1 MLERLALAAAPALIG
16 GLFGGGDS
24 GGQRISQEAVNR
36 AREIAPYGTFRPYT
50 VTTSMGQQGYNPI
63 TGQQYSMMTPQY
75 QQLLNQSLAGASN
88 IYGQLGSFDPAE
100 RAQEIYQEQEK
111 MLRPS
116 FQQQATDLQSRLFGS
131 GRLGL
136 RLAGE
141 SQGLGTDSGMVQPD
155 ALGLGRAQQQ
165 TLAQLAAGS
174 RSQALAEM
182 QQLQGVAGNLLQSG
196 LGITGTEA
204 ELIKLG
210 VDAET
215 ARTAAQLAAGSL
227 ELSPYGVATQASAQA
242 GTNRMNLFGGISSGL
257 LSTPGLFS
265 STPQSAATPM
275 FGPLAGG
282 YAGATTPAQSYA
294 NNFLFNLLPR

>member
-1 MLERLALAAAPALIG
+1 MDFGTLAAAVAPSIIG
-16 GLFGGGDS
+16 GLFGGGS
-24 GGQRISQEAVNR
+24 RGGGGQRISQEAVNL
-36 AREIAPYGTFRPYT
+36 AKEIAPSQTFRPYT
-50 VTTSMGQQGYNPI
+50 VTTSMGQQGYNPF
-63 TGQQYSMMTPQY
+63 TGQQYSIMTPQY

-88 IYGQLGSFDPAE
+88 IYGQLGSFDPAQ
-100 RAQEIYQEQEK
+100 RAQEIYKEQEA
-111 MLRPS
+111 LLQPS

-141 SQGLGTDSGMVQPD
+141 SQGLGTGAGMVQPD

-174 RSQALAEM
+174 RQQALNEM

-210 VDAET
+210 VDSET
-215 ARTAAQLAAGSL
+215 ARAAAQYAANSL
-227 ELSPYGVATQASAQA
+227 MLSPYGAATTAASQAA
-242 GTNRMNLFGGISSGL
+242 TNRMGLFGGITSGL
-257 LSTPGLFS
+257 LSSPGLFS
-265 STPQSAATPM
+265 STTPSAATQRGLSIARNDPFRIGGT
-275 FGPLAGG
+275 FGD
-282 YAGATTPAQSYA
+282 
-294 NNFLFNLLPR
+294 